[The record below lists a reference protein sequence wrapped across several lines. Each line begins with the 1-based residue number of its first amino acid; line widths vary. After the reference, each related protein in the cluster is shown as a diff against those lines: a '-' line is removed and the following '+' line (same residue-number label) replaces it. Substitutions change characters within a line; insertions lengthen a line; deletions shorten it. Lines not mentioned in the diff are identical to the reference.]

1 MMCMDPLIE
10 PLPAVTVS
18 HLATVSA
25 RPLLSV
31 RHQTLS
37 YPLPPAAADALSPER
52 EHHCCQDFHSWQEGG
67 AVPTESKLVQTP
79 AAQSGSQAGR
89 APVRPGRAGRQI
101 QQTKHRPPPGSPDWI
116 LLNRANRANRA
127 WSDAFQRFL
136 MGSISVS
143 LFPDGIRL
151 PSWVNSS
158 SLIAVFCRVFISWNN
173 CVLILT
179 SSKECGK
186 RGRPIPV
193 MEIPGMDLISTM

>member
-1 MMCMDPLIE
+1 MKYLLMMCMDPLIE

-18 HLATVSA
+18 HLAIVSA

-136 MGSISVS
+136 IEINFKMWPFFINII
-143 LFPDGIRL
+143 GIL
-151 PSWVNSS
+151 
-158 SLIAVFCRVFISWNN
+158 
-173 CVLILT
+173 
-179 SSKECGK
+179 
-186 RGRPIPV
+186 
-193 MEIPGMDLISTM
+193 